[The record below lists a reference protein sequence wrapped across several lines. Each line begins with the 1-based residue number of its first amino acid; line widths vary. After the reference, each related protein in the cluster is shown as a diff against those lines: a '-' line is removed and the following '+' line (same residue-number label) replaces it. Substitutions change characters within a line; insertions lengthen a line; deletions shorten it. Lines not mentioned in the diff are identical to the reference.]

1 MPFARLPDRYIFRY
15 TLSEGKRAKRAIRR
29 EPNDSN
35 PMINANLRY
44 NQALAVFAVH
54 GNRWQ
59 GVLALTYWAVA
70 SGRCTE
76 DVLDAVH
83 GLGIHDRNGDIRRGM
98 ESASNARCSF
108 SPTSV

>member
-1 MPFARLPDRYIFRY
+1 
-15 TLSEGKRAKRAIRR
+15 
-29 EPNDSN
+29 
-35 PMINANLRY
+35 MINANLRY
-44 NQALAVFAVH
+44 NQALAVFAVP

-83 GLGIHDRNGDIRRGM
+83 ALGIHDRDGDIRRGM

-108 SPTSV
+108 

>member
-1 MPFARLPDRYIFRY
+1 
-15 TLSEGKRAKRAIRR
+15 
-29 EPNDSN
+29 
-35 PMINANLRY
+35 MINANLRY
-44 NQALAVFAVH
+44 NQALAVFAVP

-108 SPTSV
+108 